1 MKIGLLTSSRA
12 DYSIYL
18 PLLNLLKE
26 DSFFDLSIIAF
37 GTHISEFHGNTVD
50 AILQDGFEVPIRIH
64 TLPEDDSPAA
74 ISRAI
79 GQTVVDFSS
88 IWGSHKF
95 DLVFCLGD
103 RYEMFG
109 ACVSSIPFNV
119 RLAHIHGGEKTLGA
133 FDDSFRHA
141 ITHMSSIHFASS
153 EEYRQRI
160 IRLKE
165 SDEGVHNVGALS
177 IDNLRQLTLLS
188 LEAFKARFN
197 IDLSIPTILITFHPE
212 TVSFEKNEMY
222 IHELI
227 GALKEI
233 KGYQFVI
240 TMPNSDTMGNMIR
253 DELKSFIAECSSAI
267 GVESFGTL
275 GYLSCMKHCAFMLG
289 NTSSGFIEASYFRKY
304 VINLGDRQ
312 NGRIITPNIN
322 VCLIDKSAIL
332 KAVQDYLTYVP
343 ASSVEIYGNG
353 NAAENIIQIL
363 KNKYDQDR
371 RAYN

>member
-37 GTHISEFHGNTVD
+37 GTHLSEFHGNTVD

-74 ISRAI
+74 ISQAI

-88 IWGSHKF
+88 IWESHKF

-119 RLAHIHGGEKTLGA
+119 KLAHIHGGEKTLGA

-153 EEYRQRI
+153 EQYRQRI

-165 SDEGVHNVGALS
+165 SDVGVYNVGALS

-188 LEAFKARFN
+188 LEEFKARFN

-212 TVSFEKNEMY
+212 TVSFAKNEMY

-253 DELKSFIAECSSAI
+253 GRLKSFIAECPTAI
-267 GVESFGTL
+267 GVESFGTI

-289 NTSSGFIEASYFRKY
+289 NTSSGFIEASFFRKY

-322 VCLIDKSAIL
+322 VCQIDKRVIL
-332 KAVQDYLTYVP
+332 KAVEDYLTYEP
-343 ASSVEIYGNG
+343 TSFIEIYGNG

-363 KNKYDQDR
+363 KNTHDQDR
-371 RAYN
+371 RACN